1 MADISR
7 YGPQDIA
14 RHRIALWFFG
24 ILLGLVV
31 FLVLRIA
38 AVAIIPVVFAVL
50 TTLLVAPIDR
60 WLKDRLPDW
69 LGWSAHLLV
78 MIGLVAILAVL
89 FAALFFA
96 GQQAT
101 EALPG
106 ISEEID
112 QLVRDQSTATSEQN
126 SELVL
131 TLREFWG
138 NASSMLGDWLVNQAT
153 SFATGAATMTGAFLS
168 ALLIVFFIVLLAL
181 VELPRWSAKADNLL
195 SDDKEAEWRDMKRT
209 IATRLRG
216 FLVVRTAIGLIQAAL
231 YAGWLALFGL
241 DFLVVW
247 AVLTFILTY
256 IPNFGSLISG
266 ILPVL
271 YAFLVLD
278 PVTAF
283 WVGAG
288 IFAIEQVVG
297 NLIDP
302 LLQGHQI
309 VLSPTVIL
317 VSLIFWGWL
326 WGIAGAFLSTPM
338 MLCLLVV
345 CLHIPP
351 LRPVSLFLSN
361 QDSLEDL
368 DAVFGR

>member
-1 MADISR
+1 MSDTSSNSHSDTTR
-7 YGPQDIA
+7 Q
-14 RHRIALWFFG
+14 R
-24 ILLGLVV
+24 LVV
-31 FLVLRIA
+31 WFLGSVLVILALFILRLA
-38 AVAIIPVVFAVL
+38 AVVVIPVVFAVL
-50 TTLLVAPIDR
+50 ITLLVAPLDR
-60 WLKDRLPDW
+60 WLKERLPGW
-69 LGWSAHLLV
+69 LGWAAHLLV
-78 MIGLVAILAVL
+78 MIGLVAILALVFGAL
-89 FAALFFA
+89 YFAA
-96 GQQAT
+96 QQAM

-106 ISEEID
+106 ISEELDGLVPD
-112 QLVRDQSTATSEQN
+112 QDSGDAGQS
-126 SELVL
+126 SELER
-131 TLREFWG
+131 TLREIWG
-138 NASSMLGDWLVNQAT
+138 SAGSSLGEWLVGTAT

-181 VELPRWSAKADNLL
+181 VELPRWSAKAAGLL
-195 SDDKEAEWRDMKRT
+195 TDDSESEWLGMKRA

-216 FLVVRTAIGLIQAAL
+216 FLLVRTAIGLIQALL

-247 AVLTFILTY
+247 AVLTFVLTY
-256 IPNFGSLISG
+256 IPNLGSLISG
-266 ILPVL
+266 VLPVL

-302 LLQGHQI
+302 LLQGRQI

-317 VSLIFWGWL
+317 VSLLFWGWL
-326 WGIAGAFLSTPM
+326 WGVAGAFLSTPM

-368 DAVFGR
+368 DAELRP